1 MKIDPSKIEN
11 ARIDSTNAAA
21 AGKAAEKPS
30 RTSNVDKQDASGR
43 AVDSTSQSKPTEK
56 VQLSNLLSNLR
67 SLALSGEEEI
77 SPERKA
83 HLDKLA
89 AQVASGEYHVDS
101 KKLSARIID
110 DTLKGIG

>member
-11 ARIDSTNAAA
+11 TRIDSTNAAT

-30 RTSNVDKQDASGR
+30 RADKQDTSAHG
-43 AVDSTSQSKPTEK
+43 VEGTSQGKPTEK
-56 VQLSNLLSNLR
+56 VQLSNLLSSLR
-67 SLALSGEEEI
+67 NLALSAEDEI

-89 AQVASGEYHVDS
+89 AQVASGEYQVDS
-101 KKLSARIID
+101 KTLSARIID

>member
-11 ARIDSTNAAA
+11 TRIDSTNAAA

-30 RTSNVDKQDASGR
+30 RANNIEKQDTSGR
-43 AVDSTSQSKPTEK
+43 AIEGTPQGKLTEK
-56 VQLSNLLSNLR
+56 VQLSSLLSNLR
-67 SLALSGEEEI
+67 SLALSGEDEI

-89 AQVASGEYHVDS
+89 AQVASGEYQVDS